1 MAGTKLI
8 FPRSYKSQFGAKVP
22 AIRFEALEIGSGA
35 AIGNLDIT
43 HSGNTVWLPMPQAG
57 HSTSYQQVW
66 SEGGGMKAGLSS
78 FLSGIMSAT
87 KESQGH
93 YGLQAGERP
102 GLDTGGGA
110 GGSIK
115 QAVGTTD
122 WEGVMGESLKKLA
135 GTGGLTGRVLAQS
148 FMAYSGP
155 GYRSH
160 SFAFSLK
167 PESKDDSTEIEN
179 IVKFFKENS
188 APMQGN
194 VSKLARLYKVPNV
207 FDITFEPNAGLHKI
221 KPSALESIEVK
232 YGGEKYNIF
241 KDDQMPVQV
250 DISLSFKELEILNKE
265 DVVGGF

>member
-1 MAGTKLI
+1 MGLALI
-8 FPRSYKSQFGAKVP
+8 FPKSYESQFGAKVP

-35 AIGNLDIT
+35 AIGDLDT
-43 HSGNTVWLPMPQAG
+43 TATGNTVWLPMPQGG
-57 HSTSYQQVW
+57 HQTSYQQGW
-66 SEGGGMKAGLSS
+66 SEGGGIKGGLSS
-78 FLSGIMSAT
+78 FLSKIMSST

-122 WEGVMGESLKKLA
+122 WAGVMGEGLKTLS
-135 GTGGLTGRVLAQS
+135 GEGGLTGRVLAQS
-148 FMAYSGP
+148 FMSYSGP

-167 PESKDDSTEIEN
+167 PESKNDSTEIEN

-188 APMQGN
+188 APEQFK
-194 VSKLARLYKVPNV
+194 VSKLARIYKVPNI
-207 FDITFEPNAGLHKI
+207 FEITFHPNAGLHKI
-221 KPSALESIEVK
+221 KASALESVEVK

>member
-1 MAGTKLI
+1 MGTVLV
-8 FPRSYKSQFGAKVP
+8 FPRSYQKEFVTRVP
-22 AIRFEALEIGSGA
+22 GIRFEALEIGTGRTASTLPVTG
-35 AIGNLDIT
+35 T
-43 HSGNTVWLPMPQAG
+43 GNTVWLPMPQAG
-57 HSTSYQQVW
+57 HQTSYQQGW

-110 GGSIK
+110 GDSIK

-148 FMAYSGP
+148 FMSYSGP

-167 PESKDDSTEIEN
+167 PESEDDSTEIEN

-188 APMQGN
+188 APEQLK
-194 VSKLARLYKVPNV
+194 VAQLARIYKVPNV
-207 FDITFEPNAGLHKI
+207 FEITFVPNAGLHKI
-221 KPSALESIEVK
+221 KASALENIEVK

-241 KDDQMPVQV
+241 KDGQMPVQV

>member
-1 MAGTKLI
+1 MGTKLI
-8 FPRSYKSQFGAKVP
+8 FPKSYKSQFGAKVP

-35 AIGNLDIT
+35 AIGDLDT
-43 HSGNTVWLPMPQAG
+43 TATGNTVWLPMPQGG
-57 HSTSYQQVW
+57 HKTSYQQGW

-102 GLDTGGGA
+102 GLNTGGGV
-110 GGSIK
+110 GDSIK

-122 WEGVMGESLKKLA
+122 WEGVMDEGLKHIS
-135 GTGGLTGRVLAQS
+135 GQSGLTGRVLAQS

-207 FDITFEPNAGLHKI
+207 FEITFHPNAGLHRI
-221 KPSALESIEVK
+221 KPSALETIEVK

-241 KDDQMPVQV
+241 KDGQMPVQV
-250 DISLSFKELEILNKE
+250 DISLNFKELEILNKA

>member
-8 FPRSYKSQFGAKVP
+8 FPKSYESQFGARVP
-22 AIRFEALEIGSGA
+22 AIRFEALEIGTGRTA
-35 AIGNLDIT
+35 TQVDTTAT
-43 HSGNTVWLPMPQAG
+43 GNTVWLPMPQAG
-57 HSTSYQQVW
+57 HSTSYQQAW
-66 SEGGGMKAGLSS
+66 SEGGGIKAGLSS
-78 FLSGIMSAT
+78 FLSKIMSST

-102 GLDTGGGA
+102 GLNTGGGA
-110 GGSIK
+110 GDSIK

-122 WEGVMGESLKKLA
+122 WEGVMDEGLKHIS
-135 GTGGLTGRVLAQS
+135 GQSGLTGRVLAQS

-188 APMQGN
+188 APALMPTTE
-194 VSKLARLYKVPNV
+194 LARIYKVPNV
-207 FDITFEPNAGLHKI
+207 FEITFVPNAGLHKI
-221 KPSALESIEVK
+221 KASALENIEVK

>member
-1 MAGTKLI
+1 MGTKLI
-8 FPRSYKSQFGAKVP
+8 FPRSYEKEFVTRVP
-22 AIRFEALEIGSGA
+22 GIRFEALEIGTGRTA
-35 AIGNLDIT
+35 GNLPTTPTGD
-43 HSGNTVWLPMPQAG
+43 TVWLPMPQGG
-57 HSTSYQQVW
+57 HSTSYQQAW
-66 SEGGGMKAGLSS
+66 GPGGGMKAGLSS

-122 WEGVMGESLKKLA
+122 WEGVMDEGLKHIS
-135 GTGGLTGRVLAQS
+135 GQSGLTGRVLAQA
-148 FMAYSGP
+148 FLAYSGP

-160 SFAFSLK
+160 SFAFSLR
-167 PESKDDSTEIEN
+167 PEWKDDSTEIEN

-188 APMQGN
+188 APEQMK
-194 VSKLARLYKVPNV
+194 VSKLARIYKVPNV
-207 FDITFEPNAGLHKI
+207 FEITFEPNAGLHRI
-221 KPSALESIEVK
+221 KPSALETIEVK

-250 DISLSFKELEILNKE
+250 DISLSFKELEILNKG

>member
-1 MAGTKLI
+1 MTGTVLI
-8 FPRSYKSQFGAKVP
+8 FPKSYEKEFGERVP
-22 AIRFEALEIGSGA
+22 AIRFAALEIGTGRTATQVDTA
-35 AIGNLDIT
+35 AT
-43 HSGNTVWLPMPQAG
+43 GNTVWLPMPQAG
-57 HSTSYQQVW
+57 HSTSYQQGW
-66 SEGGGMKAGLSS
+66 SEESSHKAGLSS

-93 YGLQAGERP
+93 GGLQAGERP

-110 GGSIK
+110 GEDIK
-115 QAVGTTD
+115 QN
-122 WEGVMGESLKKLA
+122 A
-135 GTGGLTGRVLAQS
+135 GTIDWAGVLGEGAKSAAGIAGLTGRVLAQS

-160 SFAFSLK
+160 SFEFSLK

-194 VSKLARLYKVPNV
+194 VSELARLYKVPNV
-207 FDITFEPNAGLHKI
+207 FNITFEPNAGLHKI
-221 KPSALESIEVK
+221 KPSALETIEVK

-250 DISLSFKELEILNKE
+250 DISLNFKELEILNKE

>member
-1 MAGTKLI
+1 MGTKLI
-8 FPRSYKSQFGAKVP
+8 FPRSYEKEFVTRVP
-22 AIRFEALEIGSGA
+22 GIRFEALEIGSGA

-43 HSGNTVWLPMPQAG
+43 ATGNTVWLPMPQAG
-57 HSTSYQQVW
+57 HSTSYQQAW
-66 SEGGGMKAGLSS
+66 AAGGGMKAGLSS

-102 GLDTGGGA
+102 GLNTGGGA
-110 GGSIK
+110 GDSIK

-122 WEGVMGESLKKLA
+122 WEGVMDEGLKHIS
-135 GTGGLTGRVLAQS
+135 GQSGLTGRVLAQS

-160 SFAFSLK
+160 SFEFSLK
-167 PESKDDSTEIEN
+167 PESENDSTEIEN

-188 APMQGN
+188 APEQVK
-194 VSKLARLYKVPNV
+194 VSQLARIYKVPNV
-207 FDITFEPNAGLHKI
+207 FEITFDPNAGLHKI

-250 DISLSFKELEILNKE
+250 DISLNFKELEILNKE

>member
-1 MAGTKLI
+1 MGTVLV
-8 FPRSYKSQFGAKVP
+8 FPKSYENELGARVP
-22 AIRFEALEIGSGA
+22 AVRFEALKIGSGA
-35 AIGNLDIT
+35 AIGKLDIT
-43 HSGNTVWLPMPQAG
+43 ATGNTVWLPMPQGG
-57 HSTSYQQVW
+57 HQTSYQQGW
-66 SEGGGMKAGLSS
+66 SEGGGIKGGLSS
-78 FLSGIMSAT
+78 FLSKIMSAT

-110 GGSIK
+110 GDSIK

-148 FMAYSGP
+148 FMSYSGP

-167 PESKDDSTEIEN
+167 PESKNDSTEIEN

-188 APMQGN
+188 APEQMKVAQ
-194 VSKLARLYKVPNV
+194 LARIYKVPNV
-207 FDITFEPNAGLHKI
+207 FEIKFEPNAGLHKI
-221 KPSALESIEVK
+221 KPSALENIEVK

>member
-1 MAGTKLI
+1 MGTKLI
-8 FPRSYKSQFGAKVP
+8 FPRSYEKEFVTRVP
-22 AIRFEALEIGSGA
+22 GIRFEALEIGTGRTASTLPVTG
-35 AIGNLDIT
+35 T
-43 HSGNTVWLPMPQAG
+43 GNTVWLPMPQAG
-57 HSTSYQQVW
+57 HQTSYQQGW

-78 FLSGIMSAT
+78 FLSKIMSAT

-115 QAVGTTD
+115 QAVGTID
-122 WEGVMGESLKKLA
+122 WEGVMDEGLKHIS
-135 GTGGLTGRVLAQS
+135 GQSGLTGRVLAQS

-207 FDITFEPNAGLHKI
+207 FEITFHPNAGLHKI
-221 KPSALESIEVK
+221 KPSALETIEVK